1 MSEYRVALDVYDG
14 PLDLLL
20 YLIRREEV
28 DIHDIPIA
36 KITEQYVAYV
46 ELLEE
51 IDPERVGEFL
61 VLAASLMETK
71 SRMLLPSPPPEEA
84 DDDMTDPRVELV
96 RQLLE
101 YKKFKDAAFK
111 LDQAAAVQ
119 LMKYPRAPVLPPSD
133 EDEMDLSDIDLWDL
147 FHAFNRL
154 LEQTG
159 QGKAV
164 HRVGIDDTPIS
175 LHAADIAD
183 SLERAGGS
191 QVFEDIFQGRSRPEM
206 IGLFLA
212 ILELMRQRRIR
223 ITQDESLGTIWIHLL
238 DTTPLD
244 EIVDTEP
251 ESSADEYSDEEVALS
266 LSDDVVQPKNM
277 LNSTIPESDPVATR
291 TIEDDGPQSE
301 TEPNDET

>member
-1 MSEYRVALDVYDG
+1 
-14 PLDLLL
+14 
-20 YLIRREEV
+20 
-28 DIHDIPIA
+28 
-36 KITEQYVAYV
+36 
-46 ELLEE
+46 
-51 IDPERVGEFL
+51 
-61 VLAASLMETK
+61 
-71 SRMLLPSPPPEEA
+71 
-84 DDDMTDPRVELV
+84 
-96 RQLLE
+96 
-101 YKKFKDAAFK
+101 
-111 LDQAAAVQ
+111 
-119 LMKYPRAPVLPPSD
+119 
-133 EDEMDLSDIDLWDL
+133 MDLSDIDLWDL

-159 QGKAV
+159 QGKGV

-266 LSDDVVQPKNM
+266 LSDDVVQPKNL
-277 LNSTIPESDPVATR
+277 LNSTIPESDPLATR

>member
-36 KITEQYVAYV
+36 RITEQYVAYV

-119 LMKYPRAPVLPPSD
+119 SMKYPRAPVLPPSD

-266 LSDDVVQPKNM
+266 LSDDVVQPKNL
-277 LNSTIPESDPVATR
+277 LNSTIPESDPLATR

>member
-1 MSEYRVALDVYDG
+1 VSEYRVALDVYDG
-14 PLDLLL
+14 PMDLLL

-36 KITEQYVAYV
+36 RITEQYVAYV

-51 IDPERVGEFL
+51 IDPEGVGEFL

-101 YKKFKDAAFK
+101 YKKFKDAAYK
-111 LDQAAAVQ
+111 LDQASAVQ
-119 LMKYPRAPVLPPSD
+119 SMKHPRAPVLPPRE
-133 EDEMDLSDIDLWDL
+133 EDEVDLSDIDLWDL

-164 HRVGIDDTPIS
+164 HRVDIDDTPIS

-191 QVFEDIFQGRSRPEM
+191 QVFEDIFRGRSRPEM

-223 ITQDESLGTIWIHLL
+223 ITQEESLGTIWIHLL
-238 DTTPLD
+238 DATPLD
-244 EIVDTEP
+244 EIVDTGS
-251 ESSADEYSDEEVALS
+251 ESLADDHSNEQLALS
-266 LSDDVVQPKNM
+266 LSDDVTQPSNLLKSAM
-277 LNSTIPESDPVATR
+277 PESDPFFTR
-291 TIEDDGPQSE
+291 TIHDDGPQSE